1 MSGENSPIGRSIS
14 LDIVVPQGDEEEADK
29 NRPIPDQDF
38 KIIGVFA
45 TEQQAQAAI
54 EQLKSQ
60 SGFKEYPNGFH
71 IDAYP
76 LNQIHWSQGFG
87 C

>member
-1 MSGENSPIGRSIS
+1 M
-14 LDIVVPQGDEEEADK
+14 
-29 NRPIPDQDF
+29 
-38 KIIGVFA
+38 FA